1 MTISALAGAFVFY
14 VLYMSDMSTSFP
26 DGISFSDLENLA
38 ESARHEDDCRCEQ
51 CEPKKGPQFDG
62 KTQGEVEEIAC
73 DALEQALEKCNDPI
87 VHKIIMLRALSNMV
101 DWHTRVG
108 EKMFNDDEER
118 SGICWLRDAGKFQ
131 ACMDILMNIQ
141 IGPEDFTVQ

>member
-1 MTISALAGAFVFY
+1 MKRRLLRKLRLTR
-14 VLYMSDMSTSFP
+14 VL
-26 DGISFSDLENLA
+26 
-38 ESARHEDDCRCEQ
+38 C
-51 CEPKKGPQFDG
+51 FDG

-73 DALEQALEKCNDPI
+73 DALEEALEKCNDPI